1 MLKSRLAY
9 SIIFFL
15 MCVALFWVTKPS
27 FAFDESGRPRPFG
40 FGEDRTLFTVGV
52 VTVAASI
59 LTFYVFTL
67 IDVIYGSSSAG
78 KQTSP
83 LPPARYTQPP
93 PQQQQQVLRAGAW
106 QQPQPQYPGN
116 FAYVPQFQPNLPYPL

>member
-27 FAFDESGRPRPFG
+27 FAFDERGRPRPFG

-67 IDVIYGSSSAG
+67 IDVIYGSSAAALPAQARPSQAV
-78 KQTSP
+78 
-83 LPPARYTQPP
+83 LPPQASRYLPP
-93 PQQQQQVLRAGAW
+93 QQVLRTPVWGTA
-106 QQPQPQYPGN
+106 PPSQYSYQYQN
-116 FAYVPQFQPNLPYPL
+116 MPYML